1 MRLRQVN
8 QHLGRRFRIQSK
20 LKCESYS
27 IDRAGL
33 HRLLNG
39 IVWCDNRSESARS
52 PRVVLAKAFIDVPPF
67 SNWQRHSKLI
77 LPAPCLCVSAD
88 NGFSDHCFQE
98 ARWRY
103 ELRFSGSHLGL
114 RDHAHYAALRVGVTM
129 GIAYSP
135 HRLP

>member
-8 QHLGRRFRIQSK
+8 QHLGRRFRIQRK
-20 LKCESYS
+20 LKCKSYS
-27 IDRAGL
+27 IDSAAL
-33 HRLLNG
+33 HQLLNG
-39 IVWCDNRSESARS
+39 IVWCDNWSEPAPS

-88 NGFSDHCFQE
+88 NGFSDPFFHE

-103 ELRFSGSHLGL
+103 ELRFSGIHLGL
-114 RDHAHYAALRVGVTM
+114 RHHATPPAIVVGVTG
-129 GIAYSP
+129 GIDYSP